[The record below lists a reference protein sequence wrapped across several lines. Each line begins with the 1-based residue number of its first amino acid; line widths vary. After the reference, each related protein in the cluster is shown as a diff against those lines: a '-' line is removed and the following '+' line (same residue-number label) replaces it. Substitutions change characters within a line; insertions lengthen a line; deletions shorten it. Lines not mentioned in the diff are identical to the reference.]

1 MSSRPTLLFI
11 TNPISGNAHHNDLH
25 SLIIESMRHYDADY
39 DIAVSEYAGHAR
51 QIAADAVADNFDI
64 VVACG
69 GDGSIN
75 EIGTQL
81 IGTKTALGII
91 PYGSG
96 NGLAHHIG
104 IPIATSKALEYLKSG
119 KPMAIDTSTINGTP
133 FISIAGMGYDAKVA
147 QDYSND
153 KGRGFH
159 TYFKYMLQNYFTLPE
174 QHFKLTIA
182 DDSISVDAFFISLA
196 NSNEQGYGIP
206 ISPRASLR
214 DGLIDICIVR
224 KPNAIELP
232 LIGSFMLTRQ
242 MDKAPKVTIIQ
253 TEHIIIE
260 RQGNDVVNI
269 DGDPIM
275 MDKKLEIKVSPLSLN
290 IIAHEKQA

>member
-1 MSSRPTLLFI
+1 MTSRPTVLFI
-11 TNPISGNAHHNDLH
+11 TNPISGNLHHNDLH
-25 SLIIESMRHYDADY
+25 NLIIESMRHYNADY
-39 DIAVSEYAGHAR
+39 DIAVSEYAGHAK
-51 QIAADAVADNFDI
+51 QLAAYAVADGFDI

-69 GDGSIN
+69 GDGTIN

-104 IPIATSKALEYLKSG
+104 IPITTRKALDYFKGGL
-119 KPMAIDTSTINGTP
+119 PIAIDTVSVNGTA
-133 FISIAGMGYDAKVA
+133 FISIAGIGFDAKVA

-174 QHFKLTIA
+174 QQFKITIN
-182 DDSISVDAFFISLA
+182 DKVIDVDAFFISLA

-206 ISPRASLR
+206 ISPKASLR
-214 DGLIDICIVR
+214 DGLLDICIVR

-232 LIGSFMLTRQ
+232 ILGSYMLARNI
-242 MDKAPKVTIIQ
+242 DKAPKVNIIQ
-253 TEHIIIE
+253 AEHIIIE
-260 RQGNDVVNI
+260 RQHNDVVNI

-275 MDKKLEIKVSPLSLN
+275 MDKKLDIKVSPLSLN
-290 IIAHEKQA
+290 IIAHEK